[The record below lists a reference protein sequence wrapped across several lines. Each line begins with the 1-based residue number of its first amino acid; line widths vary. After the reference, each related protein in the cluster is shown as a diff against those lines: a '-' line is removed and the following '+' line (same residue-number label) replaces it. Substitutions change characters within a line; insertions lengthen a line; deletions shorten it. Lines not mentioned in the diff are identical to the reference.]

1 MTTHSSFISA
11 RPVWVRGLHERMNT
25 TVGFYTALEFTG
37 QPLRLRLAAANTY
50 RVWLNGEFFA
60 YGPARAAHGHLRIDE
75 WDLTLKSGINHL
87 AIEVVA
93 YRANSFSVLNA
104 AGYLQAE
111 VISDQNDDTTAV
123 AWTCSLSGHFKPGV
137 LTGRVRRVKRYSYQ
151 RPFTEVY
158 RLTAQSDSWRTSGW
172 EENPPYLDNLV
183 EERLLPRRMPYPD
196 FPLRKLSRIGGGQI
210 EPAEGS
216 TLPHDDRYTK
226 NIGLNLL
233 GFTND
238 EIEADPTL
246 DWNRC
251 KFVNSDVLTE
261 PQLPAGHF
269 VDYDLEANF
278 TGFLRLTLTCE
289 VPTRLLA
296 GWSEIRTPERLD
308 VYQQETIN
316 LVSWELAPGSYTLET
331 FEAYTFQHLRLAVLE
346 GGIKLASVE
355 QRGYESSA
363 SLSAFSSDPELARIQ
378 RAALSTFRQNTVDV
392 FMDCPS
398 RERAGWL
405 GDSFFIAR
413 AAATLGHPL
422 AAETAFL
429 ENFLHAPNPFYSLP
443 SGMFPMCY
451 PSDHYHPQYIPQWS
465 LWLVLQLGEYKQRGG
480 EFWLITAFGPRL
492 RALFDW
498 FESYANDL
506 GLLEKLPGWNFVE
519 WSKANQLVQDVNF
532 PTQFLYAAAL
542 RTAATL
548 YGNSAW
554 KQRADS
560 IEQMALKLSKSEN
573 SLYFCDRALRSESG
587 LVVTEDSTEIC
598 QYSPFFFGTL
608 TLETAPDLWQKLI
621 TDFGPGKRVDGV
633 HPANLLFG
641 WVMRFDLL
649 QRAGLNEQ
657 LCEEVKSMFGPMSLR
672 TGTLWEHDHATASLC
687 HGFGSYALSLINQA

>member
-405 GDSFFIAR
+405 GDSSFPSLGAR
-413 AAATLGHPL
+413 T
-422 AAETAFL
+422 
-429 ENFLHAPNPFYSLP
+429 S
-443 SGMFPMCY
+443 
-451 PSDHYHPQYIPQWS
+451 Q
-465 LWLVLQLGEYKQRGG
+465 
-480 EFWLITAFGPRL
+480 
-492 RALFDW
+492 
-498 FESYANDL
+498 
-506 GLLEKLPGWNFVE
+506 
-519 WSKANQLVQDVNF
+519 
-532 PTQFLYAAAL
+532 
-542 RTAATL
+542 
-548 YGNSAW
+548 SA
-554 KQRADS
+554 R
-560 IEQMALKLSKSEN
+560 
-573 SLYFCDRALRSESG
+573 
-587 LVVTEDSTEIC
+587 
-598 QYSPFFFGTL
+598 
-608 TLETAPDLWQKLI
+608 
-621 TDFGPGKRVDGV
+621 
-633 HPANLLFG
+633 
-641 WVMRFDLL
+641 
-649 QRAGLNEQ
+649 
-657 LCEEVKSMFGPMSLR
+657 
-672 TGTLWEHDHATASLC
+672 
-687 HGFGSYALSLINQA
+687 